1 MGKKW
6 LVIPALMVALVGL
19 MGGAAL
25 AQTEDPD
32 GNSPVKSLVARVA
45 EKLGLSEATV
55 QNALDES
62 RQEMQDEMI
71 DRKLDRLV
79 ENGAL
84 TREEADDYGNWLDAR
99 PDTGPAMGAFGGSE
113 GRRHGRM
120 HGGRGGPRGGYG
132 TPAPAPETEGTAA

>member
-25 AQTEDPD
+25 AQAEDPQ
-32 GNSPVKSLVARVA
+32 GTSPVKSLVARVA
-45 EKLGLSEATV
+45 EKLGLSESTV
-55 QNALDES
+55 QDAFDES

-71 DRKLDRLV
+71 DRNLNRLV
-79 ENGAL
+79 ENGTL
-84 TREEADDYGNWLDAR
+84 TQEEADDYGDWLDAR
-99 PDTGPAMGAFGGSE
+99 PDIGPKIGAFGGFE

-120 HGGRGGPRGGYG
+120 HGRRGGPRGGYG

>member
-6 LVIPALMVALVGL
+6 FVIPALMVALVGL

-25 AQTEDPD
+25 AQVEDPD
-32 GNSPVKSLVARVA
+32 RDSPVKSLIARVA
-45 EKLGLSEATV
+45 EKLGLSETAV
-55 QNALDES
+55 QDAFDES

-79 ENGAL
+79 ENGIL
-84 TREEADDYGNWLDAR
+84 TQEEADDYGNWLDAR
-99 PDTGPAMGAFGGSE
+99 PDAGPALGAFGGFE

-120 HGGRGGPRGGYG
+120 HGGRGGPRWGHGG
-132 TPAPAPETEGTAA
+132 PVPAPETEGTAA

>member
-25 AQTEDPD
+25 AQAEDPD
-32 GNSPVKSLVARVA
+32 GDSPVKSLVARVA

-55 QNALDES
+55 QDAFDES
-62 RQEMQDEMI
+62 RQEIRDEMI

-79 ENGAL
+79 ENGTL
-84 TREEADDYGNWLDAR
+84 TQEEAGDYRDWLDAR
-99 PDTGPAMGAFGGSE
+99 PDTRPAMGALGGFE

-120 HGGRGGPRGGYG
+120 DGGRGGPRGGRG
-132 TPAPAPETEGTAA
+132 TPAPAPETQGTAA